1 MKGSMYPFKKLEQQ
15 TSVNRSENIF
25 AKVCRNLE
33 GWPPDQGADA
43 TLYLSLPLAVSREGS
58 QRCH

>member
-15 TSVNRSENIF
+15 PSVNRSENIF

-43 TLYLSLPLAVSREGS
+43 TLYLSLPLAVS
-58 QRCH
+58 